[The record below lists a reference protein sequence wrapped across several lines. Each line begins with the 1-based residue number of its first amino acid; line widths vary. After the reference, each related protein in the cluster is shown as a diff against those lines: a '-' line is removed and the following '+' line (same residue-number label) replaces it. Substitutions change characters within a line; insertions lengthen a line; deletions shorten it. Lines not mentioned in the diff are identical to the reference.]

1 MVQFWGL
8 TVVILFIG
16 VQFFQWLKGSI
27 LPLPL
32 YVMAG
37 AFLAIASNYDKGMG
51 RLLQRGGQT
60 VATLTDTLQAELD
73 PQTPLME
80 AEGSSQ
86 TALSLPEFV
95 DNDAETSSQD

>member
-8 TVVILFIG
+8 IVVVLFVG
-16 VQFFQWLKGSI
+16 VQLFQWLKGAI

-51 RLLQRGGQT
+51 RLLQGGEQT
-60 VATLTDTLQAELD
+60 IATLTDTLKAELD
-73 PQTPLME
+73 PQTPLIAADE
-80 AEGSSQ
+80 PSKPS
-86 TALSLPEFV
+86 LSLPEFV
-95 DNDAETSSQD
+95 DNGAETSRRD